1 MIAYLLGAEFIERHI
16 TLDRAMWGTDQS
28 ASLSESGIK
37 NLSDIVNK
45 IPKIIGKPIKKYFK
59 EEKKM
64 SQKMRYW

>member
-1 MIAYLLGAEFIERHI
+1 
-16 TLDRAMWGTDQS
+16 MWGTDQA

-45 IPKIIGKPIKKYFK
+45 ISAIIGKPIKKYYK